1 MIEKDDLTPE
11 TKTDG
16 ADADGNP
23 EASEIAES
31 TENDSPAEAEQEQY
45 GEDNSPDYGEIAAN
59 DLAELKRTF
68 PELREVNDITEL
80 NNPMRYAALRDL
92 GLSAEEAYLATNRQR
107 SSYDNRAH
115 LTPSVPGGASVVRE
129 MSRNDYDMA
138 REIFSDMSDAEIRKL
153 YRRVTK

>member
-1 MIEKDDLTPE
+1 MIENNELIGMTDADSTATDVNPE
-11 TKTDG
+11 ISEAEDSTADGTLPEDEG
-16 ADADGNP
+16 ADAGK
-23 EASEIAES
+23 
-31 TENDSPAEAEQEQY
+31 
-45 GEDNSPDYGEIAAN
+45 DNIPDYGEIAAN

-68 PELREVNDITEL
+68 PELKDVYDITEL

-92 GLSAEEAYLATNRQR
+92 GLSAEEAYLATNRR
-107 SSYDNRAH
+107 YGSYDNRAH
-115 LTPSVPGGASVVRE
+115 LTPSVPGGASVIRE